1 MLCQL
6 TSPGGNKSPAALAT
20 PSAQSLVSINNT
32 TLIKGSRDLREM
44 ADSRTGEGSTYYE
57 PELKNQEH
65 RDSESKAEGTGTQLK
80 SLSGEV

>member
-1 MLCQL
+1 
-6 TSPGGNKSPAALAT
+6 
-20 PSAQSLVSINNT
+20 
-32 TLIKGSRDLREM
+32 M
-44 ADSRTGEGSTYYE
+44 ADSRTGEGSTYDE